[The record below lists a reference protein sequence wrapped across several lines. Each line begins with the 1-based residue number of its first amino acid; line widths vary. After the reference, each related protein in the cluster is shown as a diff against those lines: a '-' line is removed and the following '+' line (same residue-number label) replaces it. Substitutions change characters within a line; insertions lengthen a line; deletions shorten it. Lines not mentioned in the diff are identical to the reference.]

1 MQDRPTAGE
10 LLEAIEEFLRER
22 STNEADRYFRFQ
34 FLVAANSLS
43 ILRREWEGEEP
54 CLEAEWEGLN
64 ALLGAAERP
73 RTFHELRRA
82 IAARNDALCD
92 LIGEGR
98 FDAADA
104 EASLVAHFTRTVR
117 DKVRIASPGQLA

>member
-10 LLEAIEEFLRER
+10 LLEATEEFLRER
-22 STNEADRYFRFQ
+22 STNEADRFLRFQ

-43 ILRREWEGEEP
+43 ILHREWENEESF
-54 CLEAEWEGLN
+54 LEAEWEGLN
-64 ALLGAAERP
+64 VLLGADERP

-82 IAARNDALCD
+82 IAARNDVLCE

-98 FDAADA
+98 FDTPEA
-104 EASLVAHFTRTVR
+104 EASLLAHFTHTVAN
-117 DKVRIASPGQLA
+117 KVRIASPGALA